1 MNGKLVYTLIT
12 VLCASIFSS
21 CVPYD
26 ENGRP
31 IPNRRTQSR
40 NQPTVS
46 DKKQQ
51 ELHAKRAELQKK
63 EEARKKVNTR
73 LDDTDDAEESITNNN
88 PKPKPK
94 PRIDDDTDLPKPP
107 TPPAP
112 PKNYPVAA
120 AVPGKPGFVFSPFNN
135 KVLDVRGIPS
145 GTLVHDTH
153 FPASEKKHFRVP

>member
-31 IPNRRTQSR
+31 IPPRRTQSA
-40 NQPTVS
+40 NQPTVT

-51 ELHAKRAELQKK
+51 ELEAKREVLRKK
-63 EEARKKVNTR
+63 EEARKKANSR
-73 LDDTDDAEESITNNN
+73 LDDSNDAEERITSS
-88 PKPKPK
+88 KPKPK
-94 PRIDDDTDLPKPP
+94 PRLDDSGSDLPKPP
-107 TPPAP
+107 TPPTP
-112 PKNYPVAA
+112 PKNHPVAA

-135 KVLDVRGIPS
+135 KVVDVRNIAT
-145 GTLVHDTH
+145 GTLVADPQY
-153 FPASEKKHFRVP
+153 PASEKKHFRVP

>member
-51 ELHAKRAELQKK
+51 EIDAKREELRKK
-63 EEARKKVNTR
+63 EEARKKAENR
-73 LDDTDDAEESITNNN
+73 MDDTDDEENNVVN
-88 PKPKPK
+88 NKPKPK
-94 PRIDDDTDLPKPP
+94 PRLDDSDNELPKPP
-107 TPPAP
+107 TPPTP
-112 PKNYPVAA
+112 PKNHPVAA

-135 KVLDVRGIPS
+135 KVVDVRNIAS
-145 GTLVHDTH
+145 GTLVADPQY
-153 FPASEKKHFRVP
+153 PATEKKHFRVP